1 MDQDTVLQRTANTT
15 VTKGRMMDDNL
26 KGITFWIDNHN
37 WYPAREAA
45 AILDL
50 EYPLFAGDECIMGF
64 RDPQARRKRVLK
76 EKIYARLPIALRAF
90 LYFLYRC
97 LLKLGFLDGSKGFIY
112 HFMQAFW
119 YRLLVDIKIVEL
131 QSLSKGDP
139 EAIKKLLRER
149 HGLEI

>member
-1 MDQDTVLQRTANTT
+1 
-15 VTKGRMMDDNL
+15 
-26 KGITFWIDNHN
+26 
-37 WYPAREAA
+37 
-45 AILDL
+45 
-50 EYPLFAGDECIMGF
+50 MGF

-76 EKIYARLPIALRAF
+76 EKIYARLPITFRAF
-90 LYFLYRC
+90 LYFLYRY
-97 LLKLGFLDGSKGFIY
+97 LFRLGFLDRSKGFIY